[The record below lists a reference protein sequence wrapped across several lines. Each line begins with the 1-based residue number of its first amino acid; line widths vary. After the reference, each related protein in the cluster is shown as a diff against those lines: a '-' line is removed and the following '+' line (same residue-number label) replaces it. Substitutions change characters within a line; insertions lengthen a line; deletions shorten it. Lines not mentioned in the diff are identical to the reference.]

1 MLSFY
6 VLLKFFSGST
16 AFTLSELLAA
26 VFHEACAAAILI
38 SAIFFQRG
46 TTRAVLKLYLAR
58 VLSHS
63 HAPHEVGVV
72 CAPLRPHL
80 THHTSH
86 ELSRFL
92 CHELRS
98 RSILGNN
105 DHMSS
110 SFEWL
115 DNS

>member
-26 VFHEACAAAILI
+26 VLHEACAAAILI

-46 TTRAVLKLYLAR
+46 TTRAVLKLHLAR

-63 HAPHEVGVV
+63 HAPHEVGLVG
-72 CAPLRPHL
+72 ARSPL
-80 THHTSH
+80 
-86 ELSRFL
+86 LSAIALRASARAHVPFL
-92 CHELRS
+92 FGRT
-98 RSILGNN
+98 
-105 DHMSS
+105 
-110 SFEWL
+110 
-115 DNS
+115 